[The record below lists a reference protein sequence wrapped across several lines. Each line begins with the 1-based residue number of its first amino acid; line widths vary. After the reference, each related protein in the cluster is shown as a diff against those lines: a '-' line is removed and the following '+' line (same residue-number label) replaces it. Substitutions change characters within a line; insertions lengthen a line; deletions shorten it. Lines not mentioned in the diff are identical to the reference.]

1 MIKDELKK
9 IIQDA
14 LEELK
19 NELGDFSLEQIV
31 LEHPENLEHGDYS
44 TNIAFALAKQVKKN
58 PQEIAELVVKT
69 INYKLPFDKAQG
81 RQTKNYVQKVE
92 AVAGFINFYLSSKV
106 FEASLQTVLQ
116 QKEKYGKSEVMK
128 GKKIMVEYA
137 HPNTHKEMHI
147 GHMRTL
153 VTGEALSRIFE
164 ANGAKVFRANYQGDI
179 GPHVAKAIWGTEK
192 VLSERSLGQER
203 GISWAEAE
211 QLSLPEKAHLLG
223 QGYVKGNQEYEEK
236 KAEIDE
242 LNSKLYR
249 GEKEIMLVY
258 KRTRQWSLDYYDL
271 FYKRFDTKFD
281 KLYFESDVA
290 EAGKK
295 IVLKNVGKV
304 FENSEGAVIF
314 DGEPHGLHKR
324 VFITHDGNPTYEAKE
339 MGLAPL
345 QYKDFPFDLN
355 IHVVANEQ
363 SGYFQVVFKALELLD
378 EKFKGREYHLPMG
391 MVQLVGKKMSSR
403 TGIIVTV
410 DGLLDEVKNLLA
422 NLITSEELS
431 QKEIEEVKEKGTI
444 AAVKYSVL
452 KTDTKS
458 NVMFDM
464 ERSVALDGNSGP
476 YLLYTY
482 TRCKSILRKAPASVP
497 RQTRDYGEAKQSNL
511 SKEELDLLRTM
522 YKFPEVVQ
530 EAAEKYAPSLI
541 CNFVFGLA
549 QLYNNFYNT
558 HSVLQAD
565 TEEQK
570 EFRLLLTSAV
580 AQLIQNSLSLLG
592 VKTLDRM

>member
-1 MIKDELKK
+1 MTIKDEIEKLIRDVIREFGEVKE
-9 IIQDA
+9 IP
-14 LEELK
+14 
-19 NELGDFSLEQIV
+19 

-44 TNIAFALAKQVKKN
+44 TNIAFALAKQLGKN
-58 PQEIAELVVKT
+58 PQEIAEAIKSKIQSTKSKT
-69 INYKLPFDKAQG
+69 IE
-81 RQTKNYVQKVE
+81 RVE
-92 AVAGFINFYLSSKV
+92 AVGGFVNFYLSSKV
-106 FEASLQTVLQ
+106 FKARLYTLLR
-116 QKEKYGKSEVMK
+116 QKEKYGKNEALK
-128 GKKIMVEYA
+128 GRKIMVEYG

-153 VTGEALSRIFE
+153 VTGEALARVFE
-164 ANGAKVFRANYQGDI
+164 ASGAKVFRANYQGDI

-192 VLSERSLGQER
+192 VLQER
-203 GISWAEAE
+203 GISWVEAE
-211 QLSLPEKAHLLG
+211 KLSLPEKAHLLG
-223 QGYVKGNQEYEEK
+223 QGYVNGNQEYEEK

-249 GEKEIMLVY
+249 NEKGAMLVY

-281 KLYFESDVA
+281 RLYFESQVA
-290 EAGKK
+290 EGGKK
-295 IVLKNVGKV
+295 IVLENTGKV
-304 FENSEGAVIF
+304 FEKSEGAVIF

-363 SGYFQVVFKALELLD
+363 SGYFQVVFKALELID
-378 EKFKGREYHLPMG
+378 EKFRGREHHLPMG

-403 TGIIVTV
+403 TGVVVTV
-410 DGLLDEVKNLLA
+410 DGLLDEVKNLLSK
-422 NLITSEELS
+422 LITSEDLS
-431 QKEIEEVKEKGTI
+431 EKEIEEIKEKGTI

-464 ERSVALDGNSGP
+464 ERSVALDGNSCP

-482 TRCKSILRKAPASVP
+482 ARCRSILRKAPAFV
-497 RQTRDYGEAKQSNL
+497 RKLADYGEAKQNNL

-530 EAAEKYAPSLI
+530 EAAAKYAPNLV
-541 CNFVFGLA
+541 CNFVFDLA
-549 QLYNNFYNT
+549 QKYNNFYNT
-558 HSVLQAD
+558 HPVLQAP
-565 TEEQK
+565 TPKQK
-570 EFRLLLTSAV
+570 QFRLLLTSAV
-580 AQLIQNSLSLLG
+580 AQLIQNSLWLLG
-592 VKTLDRM
+592 IQTLDRM

>member
-1 MIKDELKK
+1 MIREEIEK
-9 IIQDA
+9 IIQNA
-14 LEELK
+14 LKELK
-19 NELGDFSLEQIV
+19 NELGDFELPEIS
-31 LEHPENLEHGDYS
+31 LEHPENAEHGDYS
-44 TNIAFALAKQVKKN
+44 TNIAFALARQLGKT
-58 PQEIAELVVKT
+58 PQEVAEAIKLKIQSSKSKT
-69 INYKLPFDKAQG
+69 IE
-81 RQTKNYVQKVE
+81 RVE
-92 AVAGFINFYLSSKV
+92 AVAGFVNFYLASKV
-106 FEASLQTVLQ
+106 FEAVLQTVLE
-116 QKEKYGKSEVMK
+116 QKEKFGKSEALK
-128 GKKIMVEYA
+128 GKKIMVEFA

-153 VTGEALSRIFE
+153 VTGEALCRIFE
-164 ANGAKVFRANYQGDI
+164 ACGAKVFRANYQGDI

-192 VLSERSLGQER
+192 VLQER
-203 GISWAEAE
+203 GMTWTEAE
-211 QLSLPEKAHLLG
+211 KLSLSEKAHLLG
-223 QGYVKGNQEYEEK
+223 QGYVRGNQEYEEK

-249 GEKEIMLVY
+249 NEKDAMAVY

-281 KLYFESDVA
+281 KLYFESQVA

-295 IVLKNVGKV
+295 IVLKNIGKV
-304 FENSEGAVIF
+304 FEQSEGAVIF

-363 SGYFQVVFKALELLD
+363 SGYFQVVFKALEFID

-403 TGIIVTV
+403 TGVIVTV
-410 DGLLDEVKNLLA
+410 DGLLDEVKSLLA

-431 QKEIEEVKEKGTI
+431 EKEIEEVKERGTI

-482 TRCKSILRKAPASVP
+482 ARCKSILRKARSTNFEIRNTA
-497 RQTRDYGEAKQSNL
+497 EL
-511 SKEELDLLRTM
+511 SKEELDILRTM
-522 YKFPEVVQ
+522 YRFPEVVQ
-530 EAAEKYAPSLI
+530 EAAQKYAPNLV
-541 CNFVFGLA
+541 CNFVFELA

-565 TEEQK
+565 TQEQK
-570 EFRLLLTSAV
+570 QFRLLLTSAV
-580 AQLIQNSLSLLG
+580 AQLIQNNLSLLG
-592 VKTLDRM
+592 IKTLDRM

>member
-1 MIKDELKK
+1 MTIKQEIEKLIREAVRGFGKVGE
-9 IIQDA
+9 IP
-14 LEELK
+14 
-19 NELGDFSLEQIV
+19 
-31 LEHPENLEHGDYS
+31 LEHPENPDHGDYATS
-44 TNIAFALAKQVKKN
+44 VAFALAKQLGKS
-58 PQEIAELVVKT
+58 PQEVAKEIASK
-69 INYKLPFDKAQG
+69 FDIQNSKFLD
-81 RQTKNYVQKVE
+81 KVE
-92 AVAGFINFYLSSKV
+92 VVGGFVNFYLSAKV
-106 FEASLQTVLQ
+106 FEATLQAVL
-116 QKEKYGKSEVMK
+116 KEEEKFGKNEVMK

-355 IHVVANEQ
+355 INVVANEQ
-363 SGYFQVVFKALELLD
+363 SGYFQVVFKELELLD
-378 EKFKGREYHLPMG
+378 AKFKGREYHLPMG

-482 TRCKSILRKAPASVP
+482 A
-497 RQTRDYGEAKQSNL
+497 
-511 SKEELDLLRTM
+511 
-522 YKFPEVVQ
+522 
-530 EAAEKYAPSLI
+530 
-541 CNFVFGLA
+541 
-549 QLYNNFYNT
+549 
-558 HSVLQAD
+558 
-565 TEEQK
+565 
-570 EFRLLLTSAV
+570 
-580 AQLIQNSLSLLG
+580 
-592 VKTLDRM
+592 